1 MVAEDGGA
9 AAIALITM
17 IELARETRGL
27 DYFCSDDPL
36 EAAPFVVSDAVKALW
51 LRMRQ
56 AEGSFRFAERAAEQL
71 LWWESRYGWTRRG
84 DGWVS
89 AREASL
95 AQVLS
100 ELLVVP
106 DDWGE
111 FGGQYL
117 AALDRIASSGRG
129 VRRGSRGRQERADNL
144 SEWHALLVERL
155 AGSEHEVLLD
165 RLAEH
170 PALAGPELPFLRAR
184 LARERGER
192 EAARALLHQCL
203 LAPPGHRAFSMLARE
218 VGTLP

>member
-1 MVAEDGGA
+1 M
-9 AAIALITM
+9 
-17 IELARETRGL
+17 
-27 DYFCSDDPL
+27 
-36 EAAPFVVSDAVKALW
+36 
-51 LRMRQ
+51 
-56 AEGSFRFAERAAEQL
+56 
-71 LWWESRYGWTRRG
+71 
-84 DGWVS
+84 S

-170 PALAGPELPFLRAR
+170 PALAGPELTFLRAR
-184 LARERGER
+184 LARERG
-192 EAARALLHQCL
+192 
-203 LAPPGHRAFSMLARE
+203 
-218 VGTLP
+218 